1 MFNWSS
7 LWLRAARGPP
17 TSGGRSILAALSWA
31 RREAAHSHTNLHW
44 CSTNSCPKAIRIS
57 SQWYWLPS
65 RLHEARRT
73 YTGVQL
79 RVVQKPANADSAN
92 SSGGTDA
99 ANDQPFFF
107 RRESARN
114 IGKNSGAFKMI
125 SALSTVLMP
134 SKCSCSSS
142 RSIAENNLGQNF
154 FMAFKAT

>member
-17 TSGGRSILAALSWA
+17 TSDGRIILAALTWA
-31 RREAAHSHTNLHW
+31 WRKAAPSHTNLHW
-44 CSTNSCPKAIRIS
+44 CSTNRKQYEFRANGIGCRAGYTKPDEPTLVFNYALCRSQPTLIRLT
-57 SQWYWLPS
+57 QAAGLMQP
-65 RLHEARRT
+65 
-73 YTGVQL
+73 
-79 RVVQKPANADSAN
+79 
-92 SSGGTDA
+92 A